1 MQDIKSKFFFVSFLV
16 LIFSIFVL
24 VLYMIF
30 PFWKPVVLALISAI
44 VFHPIFRFLKKILIS
59 DFLAALFTILIVAFA
74 VILPLGIALFIG
86 SQELLKLLGVLNQK
100 IKNGELDL
108 TISQWKQKLYIYIY
122 QLQIKYP
129 LLSEVL
135 KEENIKSWIVNL
147 TKVVSS
153 YITTTTRSLFIWVG
167 GTIFGTFVYLLTLFF
182 SLYQGS
188 KAINKL
194 KKVIPLEE
202 KDKEEI
208 FDTIRKSTT
217 GVIYGTAGTAVIQS
231 LIAFGLYIYYGLS
244 YPFLWALLT
253 ALFAFIPPFGSGF
266 VWFPVTI
273 YVLLAVNLTKGIV
286 GLAVGFLIIS
296 SIDNFVR
303 PLIMKDKI
311 ELPYI
316 FLFFSILGGLVAFG
330 FAGLFIGPTIFALF
344 LTLLRIYEEKI
355 LRIKGEKI

>member
-1 MQDIKSKFFFVSFLV
+1 
-16 LIFSIFVL
+16 
-24 VLYMIF
+24 
-30 PFWKPVVLALISAI
+30 
-44 VFHPIFRFLKKILIS
+44 
-59 DFLAALFTILIVAFA
+59 
-74 VILPLGIALFIG
+74 
-86 SQELLKLLGVLNQK
+86 
-100 IKNGELDL
+100 
-108 TISQWKQKLYIYIY
+108 
-122 QLQIKYP
+122 
-129 LLSEVL
+129 
-135 KEENIKSWIVNL
+135 
-147 TKVVSS
+147 
-153 YITTTTRSLFIWVG
+153 
-167 GTIFGTFVYLLTLFF
+167 
-182 SLYQGS
+182 
-188 KAINKL
+188 
-194 KKVIPLEE
+194 LEE